1 MRQIIALVL
10 FIVFVC
16 FCSAQ
21 VNFSPNWGKRALTN
35 PSDDTENK
43 CKESVDT
50 LLQIYKI
57 IQSEAQKLLECEKYS
72 N

>member
-1 MRQIIALVL
+1 MRQIIIIISIMFFLG
-10 FIVFVC
+10 

-21 VNFSPNWGKRALTN
+21 VNFSPNWGKRALNN
-35 PSDDTENK
+35 PADENENR

-50 LLQIYKI
+50 LLLIYKI
-57 IQSEAQKLLECEKYS
+57 IQNEAQKLLECEKYS